1 MDNFKRTL
9 EINASPYGTQKV
21 DTAVIYNAG
30 VAAHK
35 AGQVDEAMEFYK
47 KSLELGYE
55 ANRIYAMLA
64 SIYLGRSREAKEEM
78 CIRDSSMWLR
88 SRGR

>member
-1 MDNFKRTL
+1 M
-9 EINASPYGTQKV
+9 

-64 SIYLGRSREAKEEM
+64 SIYLGRSRDAKENGDTITAKAIQEEAVST
-78 CIRDSSMWLR
+78 CRKDISC
-88 SRGR
+88 SRMTSIC